1 MKKYFLLIFSIFLIY
16 SNGLFA
22 EDIIFS
28 AQAKRVV
35 SVGEM
40 FNLTFTLNSQG
51 KQFRGPQIKNFKV
64 ISGPNTSSNSNIR
77 FINGSMS
84 RSETYTFSYVLEATQ
99 EGEFNIPSATIVV
112 NKEKYES
119 NSLTIK
125 VVKNK
130 ANKPKSS
137 SSGQRQSNRKP
148 QSSQQRN
155 QRQNASKGKHVSVN
169 NKDVF
174 LKALINKKD
183 PYQGEQIVV
192 TYKIY
197 TKVPLSNIG
206 INKLSSFPGF
216 WSYNLLKDNTRLNQ
230 YNEYIDGEEYVV
242 ADLKKTAL
250 FPMKSGELK
259 IEALEMEC
267 VAQIRSK
274 NQRRRVD
281 PFFDSFFNDPF
292 FGSYQNVEKTVIS
305 EALKVDVKPLPSHNK
320 PVNFSGA
327 VGDFNFKS
335 SINKTD
341 LKVNEALTLKLTV
354 YGKGN
359 IELIDKFNIA
369 FPPDFE
375 VYDPKITKKIIPT
388 DDGITGRRIFEY
400 LIIPR
405 NAGEFTIKP
414 INFSYFNLKTKKY
427 STISSPE
434 YLIKVEK
441 GNVEQQSLTFTG
453 VNKEEIKYIG
463 SDIRHIKSPPY
474 KLTKSGVFLFGS
486 TLFWLLLIV
495 PFIIFI
501 LIIIIWKDQIKKRSD
516 VVLMKNKK
524 ATKVSR
530 KRLRKAYDFLK
541 ANEKE
546 QFYIEISQALWG
558 YLSDKFSIP
567 RSELSMDS
575 VSEALM
581 KKKVN
586 EEIINQFIQTL
597 NNCEFARFAPGDSSK
612 NMDNIYNEALEIVII
627 IEKELK

>member
-1 MKKYFLLIFSIFLIY
+1 MKKYFLLIFSIFTIF

-22 EDIIFS
+22 EDIVFS
-28 AQAKRVV
+28 AEAKRVV
-35 SVGEM
+35 KIGEM
-40 FNLTFTLNSQG
+40 FNLTFTLNAQG
-51 KQFRGPQIKNFKV
+51 KQFRGPKIENFKI
-64 ISGPNTSSNSNIR
+64 ISGPNTSSNSSIR

-84 RSETYTFSYVLEATQ
+84 QSVTYTFSYVLEAV
-99 EGEFNIPSATIVV
+99 EAGSFSIPSASIVV
-112 NKEKYES
+112 DKEKISS
-119 NSLTIK
+119 NPLTIK
-125 VVKNK
+125 VIRSQNNK
-130 ANKPKSS
+130 PQTKPQNKKQSNRRPKSS
-137 SSGQRQSNRKP
+137 R
-148 QSSQQRN
+148 QRN
-155 QRQNASKGKHVSVN
+155 QNQNTSKGKNVSVN

-174 LKALINKKD
+174 LKALISKKN
-183 PYQGEQIVV
+183 PFQGEQIVV

-216 WSYNLLKDNTRLNQ
+216 WSYNLLKDKGRLNQ
-230 YNEYIDGEEYVV
+230 YNESIGGEEYVV

-250 FPMKSGELK
+250 IPVKSGKLK

-274 NQRRRVD
+274 TQRRRND

-292 FGSYQNVEKTVIS
+292 FGSYQNVEKNVIS
-305 EALKVDVKPLPSHNK
+305 EALEVDVKPLPLRDK
-320 PVNFSGA
+320 PVDFGGA

-335 SINKTD
+335 SIDKSD

-354 YGKGN
+354 YGEGN
-359 IELIDKFNIA
+359 IELIDKFNIS

-375 VYDPKITKKIIPT
+375 VYDPKITKKIIPAEG
-388 DDGITGRRIFEY
+388 GITGRRIFEY

-405 NAGEFTIKP
+405 NAGEFIIKP
-414 INFSYFNLKTKKY
+414 INFSFFNPKTKKY
-427 STISSPE
+427 NTISSPQ

-441 GNVEQQSLTFTG
+441 GNDEPQSITFTG
-453 VNKEEIKYIG
+453 ANKEEIKYIG

-474 KLTKSGVFLFGS
+474 KLKKSGVFLFGS
-486 TLFWLLLIV
+486 ALFWLSLIA

-516 VVLMKNKK
+516 IVLMKNKK

-530 KRLRKAYDFLK
+530 KRLKKAHDFLK
-541 ANEKE
+541 ANKKE
-546 QFYIEISQALWG
+546 EFFIEVSQALWG

-567 RSELSMDS
+567 ISELSIDS
-575 VSEALM
+575 VNEALL
-581 KKKVN
+581 KKDVK
-586 EEIINQFIQTL
+586 EEIIKRFIETL

-612 NMDNIYNEALEIVII
+612 NMDNIYKEALEIII
-627 IEKELK
+627 KIEKELR